1 MEIDFLQNTFMLYI
15 VSSMLVTWVTLSNSR
30 SYRNGSRMDR
40 LKETLFCCAL
50 TGAISVPL
58 VDYFTTIP
66 SSISL
71 LIGALVGILGYN
83 GITNILNKLI
93 EVIINIIPSSLSG
106 VFNVP
111 TRYQSHIF
119 KHNVEDNDDDDEP
132 PAPMR
137 RSSHNARK

>member
-30 SYRNGSRMDR
+30 SYRNGGRMDR
-40 LKETLFCCAL
+40 LKETMFCCAL

-71 LIGALVGILGYN
+71 LVGALVGILGYN
-83 GITNILNKLI
+83 GISSILNKI
-93 EVIINIIPSSLSG
+93 VEMCINIIPSSLSG
-106 VFNVP
+106 VFHP
-111 TRYQSHIF
+111 TTSYRSGFLNRH
-119 KHNVEDNDDDDEP
+119 KDDDDDDEP
-132 PAPMR
+132 PPVR
-137 RSSHNARK
+137 RSSRDARK

>member
-40 LKETLFCCAL
+40 LKETSFCCAL

-58 VDYFTTIP
+58 VDYFTTVP

-93 EVIINIIPSSLSG
+93 EMFINLIPSSLSG
-106 VFNVP
+106 IFSAP
-111 TRYQSHIF
+111 TNYRTGIFSHR
-119 KHNVEDNDDDDEP
+119 KDSDNDDDEP
-132 PAPMR
+132 PPVR
-137 RSSHNARK
+137 RSSRDARK